1 MPLKQEMWNNS
12 VNHRTEFQRW
22 IASASSRWTQ
32 QQNTTVLH
40 CSAPEADWSL
50 QHSYCHVLFL
60 HIHSWTNSFPLRS
73 QNLAPLCCQPT
84 GTHDPRGRSPWA
96 APSQWPPGAS
106 PRPVSTLDSS
116 TRLARA
122 PTAPSAQGRSGAG
135 RFGGIGTGDR
145 SLGPLLH
152 PLLSLCLFRARGV
165 TRGTRTRCTM
175 LTNPGCPEKPE
186 LRPELLPAQWEAR

>member
-32 QQNTTVLH
+32 QQNTTFLH

-60 HIHSWTNSFPLRS
+60 HIHSWTNAFPLWNR
-73 QNLAPLCCQPT
+73 NPPPLCCQPT

-96 APSQWPPGAS
+96 APSRRPPGAS
-106 PRPVSTLDSS
+106 PRPVSTLDSNTPLGPGTHS
-116 TRLARA
+116 PQCPGEEQGWGLGVWGDWDRGQVTLAPP
-122 PTAPSAQGRSGAG
+122 PTAALALPVSCQRS
-135 RFGGIGTGDR
+135 
-145 SLGPLLH
+145 
-152 PLLSLCLFRARGV
+152 
-165 TRGTRTRCTM
+165 
-175 LTNPGCPEKPE
+175 N
-186 LRPELLPAQWEAR
+186 